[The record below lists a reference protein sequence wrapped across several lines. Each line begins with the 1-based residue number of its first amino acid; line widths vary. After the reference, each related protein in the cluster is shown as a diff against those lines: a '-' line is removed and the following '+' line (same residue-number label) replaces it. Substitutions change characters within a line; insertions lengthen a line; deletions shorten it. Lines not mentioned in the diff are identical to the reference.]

1 MVESS
6 LISTTGNSSSNQ
18 PNRQEASSS
27 IRQNQSDVEQ
37 SSPEG
42 QSQMIEI
49 KEATLITNLIKFSI
63 MQQYSISVSNDS

>member
-1 MVESS
+1 MVEPL

-27 IRQNQSDVEQ
+27 IRQKQSEVEQ

-42 QSQMIEI
+42 QSQMIQIEGV
-49 KEATLITNLIKFSI
+49 TLSRDLIKFAI
-63 MQQYSISVSNDS
+63 VQQYSISVSKDS